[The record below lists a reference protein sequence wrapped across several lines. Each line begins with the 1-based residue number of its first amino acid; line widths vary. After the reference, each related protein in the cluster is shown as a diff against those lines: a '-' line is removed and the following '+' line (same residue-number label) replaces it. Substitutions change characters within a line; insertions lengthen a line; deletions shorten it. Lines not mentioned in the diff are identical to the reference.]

1 MKYELDGKEYN
12 VKVVKKNNKNTYL
25 RVLDDMTIYITTN
38 YLTTN
43 KSIIKLLDTNKDRL
57 RVMLTR
63 QSNQNKKKKAFFYL
77 GREYDIIEVSI
88 MDKVEVNDK
97 YIYIPN
103 KKKFDLWYKKELR
116 RVFEERLKYN
126 YERFKE
132 IKKCPELKIRT
143 MKTRWGVYNR
153 VKHTITLNSHLLEYD
168 YDVIDYVIIHEL
180 SHIIHFDHSKEFWAL
195 VSVYCPDYKKIRKK
209 LKE

>member
-43 KSIIKLLDTNKDRL
+43 KIIIKLLDTNKDRL

-180 SHIIHFDHSKEFWAL
+180 SHIIHFDHSKDFWAL
-195 VSVYCPDYKKIRKK
+195 VSIYCPDYKKIRKK

>member
-38 YLTTN
+38 YLTT
-43 KSIIKLLDTNKDRL
+43 KRSIIKLLDDNKDHL

-180 SHIIHFDHSKEFWAL
+180 SHIIHFDHSKNFWAL

>member
-88 MDKVEVNDK
+88 MDRVEVNDK

>member
-43 KSIIKLLDTNKDRL
+43 KSIIKLLDTNKDCL

-180 SHIIHFDHSKEFWAL
+180 SHIIHFDHSKDFWAL
-195 VSVYCPDYKKIRKK
+195 VSIYCPDYKKIRKK

>member
-63 QSNQNKKKKAFFYL
+63 QSNQNKKKEAFFYL

-88 MDKVEVNDK
+88 MDRVEINDK

>member
-38 YLTTN
+38 YLTT
-43 KSIIKLLDTNKDRL
+43 KRSIIKLLDDNKDHL

-63 QSNQNKKKKAFFYL
+63 QSNQNKKKEAFFYL

-88 MDKVEVNDK
+88 MDRVEVNDK

>member
-88 MDKVEVNDK
+88 MDRVEVNDK

-180 SHIIHFDHSKEFWAL
+180 SHIIHFDHSKDFWAL
-195 VSVYCPDYKKIRKK
+195 VSIYCPDYKKIRKK

>member
-132 IKKCPELKIRT
+132 IKKCPELKIRA

-180 SHIIHFDHSKEFWAL
+180 SHIIHFDHSKDFWAL
-195 VSVYCPDYKKIRKK
+195 VSIYCPDYKKIRKK

>member
-180 SHIIHFDHSKEFWAL
+180 SHIIHFDHSKDFWAL
-195 VSVYCPDYKKIRKK
+195 VSIYCPDYKKIRKK